1 MCEGKTSVNVDN
13 FINLGLLWGLQVLP
27 FMTLEQINQPGVLSR
42 SMEPMDKEGHR
53 HPREQSRHSIW
64 CASDKCFLRISK
76 YLEFWLTAYWRF
88 ILVANISHRIT
99 EGGWTLSGN
108 VRNLRLSLCRR
119 FHPSPSLSF
128 TYLNPSFLIF
138 VRRRLEVF
146 GYWMQT
152 CGDDDLL
159 LRSKVRLICCIMLE
173 IVCQPAASG
182 RRFCVRRCK
191 ELLIC
196 AAVYICFALIT
207 QYMQC
212 FLHA

>member
-1 MCEGKTSVNVDN
+1 MQCAKEKQSVNVDS

-27 FMTLEQINQPGVLSR
+27 FMILKQINQPGVLSR
-42 SMEPMDKEGHR
+42 GMEPMDKEGHR
-53 HPREQSRHSIW
+53 HPREQSKHSIW

-76 YLEFWLTAYWRF
+76 YLEFWPTAYWRF

-119 FHPSPSLSF
+119 FRPSPSLSF
-128 TYLNPSFLIF
+128 TYLNPSVLNF
-138 VRRRLEVF
+138 VRRQLEVF

-159 LRSKVRLICCIMLE
+159 LRSKVQLICCITLE

-191 ELLIC
+191 ELLIIC

-207 QYMQC
+207 
-212 FLHA
+212 